1 MKIAAQ
7 ATNLCYNDHMIIFDF
22 NQVAISNLME
32 QIGSSKTAVEESL
45 VRHMILNSLRTYVKK
60 FRDSHGPEVIIAC
73 DNKKYWRRD
82 IFPHYKASR
91 KKIREASGHDWA
103 AIFDCLAK
111 IKQELKDYSPYKVI
125 DVDTAEADDIIAVL
139 AMKYS
144 ATQKVMILSSDKDFA
159 QLQKYPNVEQYSPI
173 LKKHIKEPLPA
184 AQLKQLIIRGDKGD
198 GIPNILS
205 ADDCFV
211 TATRQKPITEA
222 KIIKW
227 MNQQPSEFCTEE
239 MLRNY
244 NRNEMLIDL
253 IKIPNGLKQNIL
265 DTYGDTKAK
274 TKQQFMN
281 YLMSNRLKNLLEVID
296 EF

>member
-1 MKIAAQ
+1 
-7 ATNLCYNDHMIIFDF
+7 MIIFDF

-32 QIGSSKTAVEESL
+32 QIGSSKTAVDESL

-103 AIFDCLAK
+103 AIFDCLSK

-159 QLQKYPNVEQYSPI
+159 QLQKYPNVDQYSPI

-211 TATRQKPITEA
+211 TATRQKPITEV

-227 MNQQPSEFCTEE
+227 MNQQPAEFCNED
-239 MLRNY
+239 MLRNFR
-244 NRNEMLIDL
+244 RNEMLIDL
-253 IKIPNGLKQNIL
+253 TKIPETLKTTIL
-265 DTYGDTKAK
+265 DTYETAK
-274 TKQQFMN
+274 GKTRQEFMN
-281 YLMSNRLKNLLEVID
+281 YMIANRLKNLIEVID